1 MGVIQAI
8 KSSVSRD
15 LSKGSVKTD
24 WGDVPTK
31 VSSSFDKSFKP
42 TNSSSSNKSKGT
54 ATALASDAANKI
66 NNESFNGDILA
77 ILLDFSLTDGKQVL
91 NSFTI
96 TSDKDVKFQGA
107 YLQSLRHELNG
118 AQAVN
123 KFSITIEFVPNS
135 TNDASSFEA
144 NLLRVASLN
153 AKEQGNKIKSQL
165 GACCKFR
172 YGYSDYRGVAHW
184 STNPQ
189 GGKYYEGII
198 YDYDVT
204 VNGNYL
210 VYTLQGFSDIMNSLN
225 DEISIPNQGTVKPSK
240 VVKYIYDEYLKETY
254 TEKPD
259 IDEDDVEVEIGAMS
273 NQSIWSI
280 LNYLSKMS
288 VNSTDA
294 KIIEENQN
302 KEESEQTL
310 VQGWYTYWLDD
321 SAGHKKFY
329 YKRLTNEGSKSLGKT
344 TYSYVYAGGSD
355 TLDHKVL
362 SYSSEYSGTLY
373 LALAASGYS
382 EFNKKVKD
390 LENSSVDN
398 TSENNESSTSSSSI
412 LGKLIKAIDYFKG
425 IGDVADTAVWSA
437 EFNAKNSQY
446 AAATMMKKMF
456 SLIPFRA
463 NLTVLG
469 VLPGFKLGQ
478 TYIDLKVLMNNTVYT
493 PATGK
498 YMVLSQVNEL
508 SSSGF
513 TTQYRLLK
521 NADYNLTKAT
531 QVQNAKGNNNTTT
544 TTDQTNYHQ

>member
-1 MGVIQAI
+1 MSIKTAIQQ
-8 KSSVSRD
+8 SVSRD
-15 LSKGSVKTD
+15 LAKGVVKTD
-24 WGDVPTK
+24 WGNVPSK
-31 VSSSFDKSFKP
+31 VSGSFDQYLQ
-42 TNSSSSNKSKGT
+42 SSKSKSQDT
-54 ATALASDAANKI
+54 ATNTSNSGSY
-66 NNESFNGDILA
+66 NESFNGDILA
-77 ILLDFSLTDGKQVL
+77 ILLDFSLTDGNQVL

-96 TSDKDVKFQGA
+96 TSDKGVKFQGA

-123 KFSITIEFVPNS
+123 KFTITIDFVPNT
-135 TNDASSFEA
+135 TNDASSFES

-153 AKEQGNKIKSQL
+153 AKRQGDKVQSQL
-165 GACCKFR
+165 GPCCKFR
-172 YGYSDYRGVAHW
+172 YGYCDYKGVSHW

-189 GGKYYEGII
+189 GGFYYEGLI

-210 VYTLQGFSDIMNSLN
+210 SYTLYGFSDILNSLN
-225 DEISIPNQGTVKPSK
+225 DEISIPNQGKVKPSK
-240 VVKYIYDEYLKETY
+240 VVRYIYDKYLKGTY

-259 IDEDDVEVEIGAMS
+259 IDEDDMEVEIGAMS

-280 LNYLSKMS
+280 LNYLSQLS
-288 VNSTDA
+288 VNPTDA

-321 SAGHKKFY
+321 SADHKKFY
-329 YKRLTNEGSKSLGKT
+329 YKRLTNEGSQSLGKT
-344 TYSYVYAGGSD
+344 TYTYVYAGGSN

-362 SYSSEYSGTLY
+362 NYSSEYSGTLY

-398 TSENNESSTSSSSI
+398 TNEDDLNSGSSSGI
-412 LGKLIKAIDYFKG
+412 VGFIAKAVNYFKSAVE
-425 IGDVADTAVWSA
+425 IADTNVWSE
-437 EFNAKNSQY
+437 EFNKTNSQY

-456 SLIPFRA
+456 SLVPFRA

-478 TYIDLKVLMNNTVYT
+478 TYIQLTVLMNNTTYV

-513 TTQYRLLK
+513 TTQYKLLK

-531 QVQNAKGNNNTTT
+531 QVQNAKGNNNTIT
-544 TTDQTNYHQ
+544 TTDQTI